1 LHRVQLFV
9 RADREPADFHRGKGS
24 PKLARIVPA
33 RLDEPAWCQLWD
45 VRNSRAWPPNFRQKR
60 NEKGD
65 PKAAF
70 RETPRRPQ

>member
-1 LHRVQLFV
+1 M
-9 RADREPADFHRGKGS
+9 
-24 PKLARIVPA
+24 VPA
-33 RLDEPAWCQLWD
+33 PLDEPAWCQLWD